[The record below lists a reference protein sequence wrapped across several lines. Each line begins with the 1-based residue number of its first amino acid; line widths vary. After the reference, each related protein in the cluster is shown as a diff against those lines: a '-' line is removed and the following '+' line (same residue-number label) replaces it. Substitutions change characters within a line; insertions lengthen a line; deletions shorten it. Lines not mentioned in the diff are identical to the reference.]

1 MFDLESSIIYPALKW
16 QKFFKFLNIFQVVF
30 WSAGMALLVLL
41 IPGINVLTN
50 QQIFGWLILDLILIF
65 GIKIKYWFFA
75 DYLLSPPLVANLID
89 IWQNPKINLADY
101 LNFESALVLKNALT
115 KSNQQ
120 LNFDQALIF
129 ELLKHPKIIFALERA
144 GLAIKDFVVAVKAG
158 TDAGPTLENIMAK
171 TADLASQRQHSRIAV
186 TDLLASLSLQS
197 PLFKRVMFAKDLDEE
212 DIVSVVLWVENMLAE
227 LDQKRSWWQQ
237 ASRGLSGAGIGKGWT
252 AGWTYHLDQ
261 FVTDITHMLSEGK
274 RFPRLISRQREIDL
288 LEQSLSGARQNN
300 VILVGEPGVGKK
312 TLVYNFAWRSL
323 TGQCLAAVANKRI
336 LELDVDALLSGVHGE
351 SEIRDRLSLILKEA
365 AIAGNVALFID
376 QIHRLLSIEGSGTV
390 DVSAILIPY
399 LQGTEMQLIGATDYV
414 HYHKI
419 IERRPDLQK
428 VIEKVEVNPPAKS
441 ETILVL
447 QDSAISL
454 EARYGVVVTY
464 QAIRAAVN
472 LADRYIQTVPFPE
485 KAIDVL
491 EQALILA
498 QKTGARVLDVA
509 TVESA
514 MSLKTEVP
522 VGQATG
528 EEQAKLV
535 RLDQIIHQRVV
546 NQAQAITQ
554 VVSALQRS
562 RAGVAGVQRPMGTF
576 LFLGPTGV
584 GKTET
589 AKAVAEAYFGS
600 EKRMIRLDMSEYQE
614 IDDLEKFLGSADG
627 TIPGQLTDKIRE
639 DPFGLVL
646 LDEIEKAHPK
656 ILNLFLQVLDEGR
669 LTDAQGRLVSF
680 LSTIIIATS
689 NAGAEFI
696 REHVLTRSTDRHLEA
711 QPKDLGNVSSPSVD
725 FQKQLLDFLQKQGVF
740 TSEWLNRFDAVV
752 VYEPLSLENL
762 LAIARL
768 MLNALAKRVLAE
780 RDIEISFSEDLIAK
794 VAQLGY
800 DPQFGARP
808 MRRVIQDKIETK
820 LAQKILSGQAK
831 RGDKIHLTGQD
842 I

>member
-1 MFDLESSIIYPALKW
+1 MFDLQSSTIYSAIKW
-16 QKFFKFLNIFQVVF
+16 QNYFKFLKILQVVF
-30 WSAGMALLVLL
+30 WLAGAVLLVLL
-41 IPGINVLTN
+41 IPGIDVLTG
-50 QQIFGWLILDLILIF
+50 QQIFGWLILDLIFIF
-65 GIKIKYWFFA
+65 AVKIKYWFFK
-75 DYLLSPPLVANLID
+75 DYLLNPPLTANLSAV
-89 IWQNPKINLADY
+89 WQNAEINLADY
-101 LNFESALVLKNALT
+101 LDFKSALVLKNALT
-115 KSNQQ
+115 KSKSQGD
-120 LNFDQALIF
+120 FDQALIF
-129 ELLKHPKIIFALERA
+129 ELLNQEKIIFALERT
-144 GLAIKDFVVAVKAG
+144 GLTVEDFAPLRDKILTEFATAAKIDV
-158 TDAGPTLENIMAK
+158 DAGSALENIMAK
-171 TADLASQRQHSRIAV
+171 SAELAVSRQHSRIAI
-186 TDLLASLSLQS
+186 TDLLASLSLES
-197 PLFKRVMFAKDLDEE
+197 PLFKNVMFAKDLDDE
-212 DIVSVVLWVENMLAE
+212 DIVSVVLWVENMMAE

-237 ASRGLSGAGIGKGWT
+237 ASQGLSGVGIGKGWT

-274 RFPRLISRQREIDL
+274 RFPRLVSRQREVDL

-323 TGQCLAAVANKRI
+323 IGQCLVAVANKRI
-336 LELDVDALLSGVHGE
+336 LELDVDALLSGVRGE

-365 AIAGNVALFID
+365 AIAGDVVLFID
-376 QIHRLLSIEGSGTV
+376 QIQRLLSVEGSGTV

-399 LQGTEMQLIGATDYV
+399 LQGTQMQLIGATDYA

-428 VIEKVEVNPPAKS
+428 VIEKVEVNPPAKL

-447 QDSAISL
+447 QDLAISL
-454 EARYGVVVTY
+454 EARYGVAVTY

-498 QKTGARVLDVA
+498 QKIGARILDVA

-546 NQAQAITQ
+546 NQAQAINQ

-562 RAGVAGVQRPMGTF
+562 RAGVAGAQRPMGTF

-600 EKRMIRLDMSEYQE
+600 EKRMIRLDMSEYQD
-614 IDDLEKFLGSADG
+614 INDLEKFLGSADG

-689 NAGAEFI
+689 NAGSEFI
-696 REHVLTRSTDRHLEA
+696 RQNVVRSDLTQGARPDLTR
-711 QPKDLGNVSSPSVD
+711 
-725 FQKQLLDFLQKQGVF
+725 QLLDHLQQQSIF
-740 TSEWLNRFDAVV
+740 NPEWLNRFDAVV
-752 VYEPLSLENL
+752 VYEPLSPENL

-768 MLNALAKRVLAE
+768 MLVSLAKRVLAE
-780 RDIEISFSEDLIAK
+780 RDIEVSFSEDLIAK

-808 MRRVIQDKIETK
+808 MRRVIQD
-820 LAQKILSGQAK
+820 
-831 RGDKIHLTGQD
+831 RMRP
-842 I
+842 

>member
-1 MFDLESSIIYPALKW
+1 MFDLQSSTIYSAIKW
-16 QKFFKFLNIFQVVF
+16 QNYFKFLKILQVVF
-30 WSAGMALLVLL
+30 WLAGAVLLVLL
-41 IPGINVLTN
+41 IPGIDVLTG
-50 QQIFGWLILDLILIF
+50 QQIFGWLILDLIFIF
-65 GIKIKYWFFA
+65 AVKIKYWFFK
-75 DYLLSPPLVANLID
+75 DYLLNPPLTANLSAV
-89 IWQNPKINLADY
+89 WQNAEINLADY
-101 LNFESALVLKNALT
+101 LDFKSALVLKNALT
-115 KSNQQ
+115 KSKSQGD
-120 LNFDQALIF
+120 FDQALIF
-129 ELLKHPKIIFALERA
+129 ELLKQEKIIFALERT
-144 GLAIKDFVVAVKAG
+144 GLTVEDFAPLRDKILTEFATAAKIDV
-158 TDAGPTLENIMAK
+158 DAGSALENIMAK
-171 TADLASQRQHSRIAV
+171 SAELAVSRQHSRIAI
-186 TDLLASLSLQS
+186 TDLLASLSLES
-197 PLFKRVMFAKDLDEE
+197 PLFKNVMFAKDLDDE
-212 DIVSVVLWVENMLAE
+212 DIVSVVLWVENMMAE

-237 ASRGLSGAGIGKGWT
+237 ASQGLSGVGIGKGWT

-274 RFPRLISRQREIDL
+274 RFPRLVSRQREVDL

-323 TGQCLAAVANKRI
+323 IGQCLVAVANKRI
-336 LELDVDALLSGVHGE
+336 LELDVDALLSGVRGE

-365 AIAGNVALFID
+365 AIAGDVVLFID
-376 QIHRLLSIEGSGTV
+376 QIQRLLSVEGSGTV

-399 LQGTEMQLIGATDYV
+399 LQGTQMQLIGATDYA

-428 VIEKVEVNPPAKS
+428 VIEKVEVNPPAKL

-447 QDSAISL
+447 QDLAISL
-454 EARYGVVVTY
+454 EARYGVAVTY

-498 QKTGARVLDVA
+498 QKIGARILDVA

-546 NQAQAITQ
+546 NQAQAINQ

-562 RAGVAGVQRPMGTF
+562 RAGVAGAQRPMGTF

-600 EKRMIRLDMSEYQE
+600 EKRMIRLDMSEYQD
-614 IDDLEKFLGSADG
+614 INDLEKFLGSADG

-689 NAGAEFI
+689 NAGSEFI
-696 REHVLTRSTDRHLEA
+696 RQNVVRSDLTQGARPDLTR
-711 QPKDLGNVSSPSVD
+711 
-725 FQKQLLDFLQKQGVF
+725 QLLDHLQQQGIF
-740 TSEWLNRFDAVV
+740 NPEWLNRFDAVV
-752 VYEPLSLENL
+752 VYEPLSPENL

-768 MLNALAKRVLAE
+768 MLVSLAKRVLAE
-780 RDIEISFSEDLIAK
+780 RDIEVSFSEDLIAK

-808 MRRVIQDKIETK
+808 MRRVIQDRIETK
-820 LAQKILSGQAK
+820 LAQRILSGQTK

>member
-1 MFDLESSIIYPALKW
+1 MFDLQSSTIYSAIKW
-16 QKFFKFLNIFQVVF
+16 QNYFKFLKILQVVF
-30 WSAGMALLVLL
+30 WLAGAVLLVLL
-41 IPGINVLTN
+41 IPGIDVLTG
-50 QQIFGWLILDLILIF
+50 QQIFGWLILDLIFIF
-65 GIKIKYWFFA
+65 AVKIKYWFFK
-75 DYLLSPPLVANLID
+75 DYLLNPPLTANLSAV
-89 IWQNPKINLADY
+89 WQNAEINLADY
-101 LNFESALVLKNALT
+101 LDFKSALVLKNALT
-115 KSNQQ
+115 KSKSQGD
-120 LNFDQALIF
+120 FDQALIF
-129 ELLKHPKIIFALERA
+129 ELLNQEKIIFALERT
-144 GLAIKDFVVAVKAG
+144 GLTVEDFAPLRDKILTGFVTAAKIDV
-158 TDAGPTLENIMAK
+158 DAGSALENIMAK
-171 TADLASQRQHSRIAV
+171 SAELAVSRQHSRIAI
-186 TDLLASLSLQS
+186 TDLLASLSLES
-197 PLFKRVMFAKDLDEE
+197 PLFKNVMFAKDLDDE
-212 DIVSVVLWVENMLAE
+212 DIVSVVLWVENMMAE

-237 ASRGLSGAGIGKGWT
+237 ASQGLSGVGIGKGWT

-274 RFPRLISRQREIDL
+274 RFPRLVSRQREVDL

-323 TGQCLAAVANKRI
+323 IGQCLVAVANKRI
-336 LELDVDALLSGVHGE
+336 LELDVDALLSGVRGE

-365 AIAGNVALFID
+365 AIAGDVVLFID
-376 QIHRLLSIEGSGTV
+376 QIQRLLSVEGSGTV

-399 LQGTEMQLIGATDYV
+399 LQGTQMQLIGATDYA

-428 VIEKVEVNPPAKS
+428 VIEKVEVNPPAKL

-447 QDSAISL
+447 QDLAISL
-454 EARYGVVVTY
+454 EARYGVAVTY

-498 QKTGARVLDVA
+498 QKIGARILDVA

-546 NQAQAITQ
+546 NQAQAINQ

-562 RAGVAGVQRPMGTF
+562 RAGVAGAQRPMGTF

-600 EKRMIRLDMSEYQE
+600 EKRMIRLDMSEYQD
-614 IDDLEKFLGSADG
+614 INDLEKFLGSADG

-689 NAGAEFI
+689 NAGSEFI
-696 REHVLTRSTDRHLEA
+696 RQNVVRSDLTQGARPDLTR
-711 QPKDLGNVSSPSVD
+711 
-725 FQKQLLDFLQKQGVF
+725 QLLDHLQQQSIF
-740 TSEWLNRFDAVV
+740 NPEWLNRFDAVV
-752 VYEPLSLENL
+752 VYEPLSPENL

-768 MLNALAKRVLAE
+768 MLVSLAKRVLAE
-780 RDIEISFSEDLIAK
+780 RDIEVSFSEDLIAK

-808 MRRVIQDKIETK
+808 MRRVIQD
-820 LAQKILSGQAK
+820 
-831 RGDKIHLTGQD
+831 RMRP
-842 I
+842 

>member
-1 MFDLESSIIYPALKW
+1 
-16 QKFFKFLNIFQVVF
+16 
-30 WSAGMALLVLL
+30 
-41 IPGINVLTN
+41 
-50 QQIFGWLILDLILIF
+50 
-65 GIKIKYWFFA
+65 
-75 DYLLSPPLVANLID
+75 
-89 IWQNPKINLADY
+89 
-101 LNFESALVLKNALT
+101 
-115 KSNQQ
+115 
-120 LNFDQALIF
+120 
-129 ELLKHPKIIFALERA
+129 
-144 GLAIKDFVVAVKAG
+144 
-158 TDAGPTLENIMAK
+158 
-171 TADLASQRQHSRIAV
+171 
-186 TDLLASLSLQS
+186 
-197 PLFKRVMFAKDLDEE
+197 
-212 DIVSVVLWVENMLAE
+212 LAE

>member
-1 MFDLESSIIYPALKW
+1 
-16 QKFFKFLNIFQVVF
+16 
-30 WSAGMALLVLL
+30 
-41 IPGINVLTN
+41 
-50 QQIFGWLILDLILIF
+50 
-65 GIKIKYWFFA
+65 
-75 DYLLSPPLVANLID
+75 
-89 IWQNPKINLADY
+89 
-101 LNFESALVLKNALT
+101 
-115 KSNQQ
+115 
-120 LNFDQALIF
+120 
-129 ELLKHPKIIFALERA
+129 
-144 GLAIKDFVVAVKAG
+144 
-158 TDAGPTLENIMAK
+158 
-171 TADLASQRQHSRIAV
+171 
-186 TDLLASLSLQS
+186 
-197 PLFKRVMFAKDLDEE
+197 
-212 DIVSVVLWVENMLAE
+212 
-227 LDQKRSWWQQ
+227 
-237 ASRGLSGAGIGKGWT
+237 
-252 AGWTYHLDQ
+252 
-261 FVTDITHMLSEGK
+261 
-274 RFPRLISRQREIDL
+274 
-288 LEQSLSGARQNN
+288 
-300 VILVGEPGVGKK
+300 
-312 TLVYNFAWRSL
+312 
-323 TGQCLAAVANKRI
+323 VANKRI
-336 LELDVDALLSGVHGE
+336 LELDVDALLSGVRGE
-351 SEIRDRLSLILKEA
+351 AEIRDRLTLILKEA

-447 QDSAISL
+447 QDLAISL
-454 EARYGVVVTY
+454 EGRYGVVVTY

-528 EEQAKLV
+528 EEQTKLV

-546 NQAQAITQ
+546 NQVQAITQ
-554 VVSALQRS
+554 IVSALQRS
-562 RAGVAGVQRPMGTF
+562 RAGVSGAQRPMGTF
-576 LFLGPTGV
+576 LFLGPTGI

-600 EKRMIRLDMSEYQE
+600 EKRMIRLDMSEYQD
-614 IDDLEKFLGSADG
+614 INDLEKFLGSADG

-669 LTDAQGRLVSF
+669 LSDAQGRLVSF

-689 NAGAEFI
+689 NAGSEMI
-696 REHVLTRSTDRHLEA
+696 REHINRRHSEA
-711 QPKDLGNVSSPSVD
+711 SPSIGEGEPKNLGPSFVIASELAPSEPRSGNPEPE
-725 FQKQLLDFLQKQGVF
+725 FQKQLLDYLQKQGVF

-780 RDIEISFSEDLIAK
+780 RDIEVSFSEDLISK

-808 MRRVIQDKIETK
+808 MRRVIQDRIETK

-831 RGDKIHLTGQD
+831 RGDKINLVGAD
-842 I
+842 V